1 MTPSEFINS
10 YLGEDNI
17 TQCVYEAINEA
28 SATNCIINLSHTLS
42 VIADLKALFSIL
54 YSSKTIQ
61 LKSCWGP
68 RTPPPPQL
76 H

>member
-10 YLGEDNI
+10 YLGEHNI

-28 SATNCIINLSHTLS
+28 SATNCFINLSNTLY
-42 VIADLKALFSIL
+42 VIADLKALCSIL

-61 LKSCWGP
+61 LKTCWGP
-68 RTPPPPQL
+68 RIPPPPQL